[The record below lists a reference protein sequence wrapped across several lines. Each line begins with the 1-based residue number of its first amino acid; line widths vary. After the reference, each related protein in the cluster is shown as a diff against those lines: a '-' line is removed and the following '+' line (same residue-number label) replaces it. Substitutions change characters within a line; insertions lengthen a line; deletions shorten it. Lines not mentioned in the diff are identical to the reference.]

1 MCGKHCAPSLLCVW
15 WSSDL
20 LTLPQR
26 AAIALRLGVADGA
39 HGLEPPP
46 GLQQGG
52 GQVVGQGAR
61 AEHALYGRCGRQE
74 GVSWP
79 WHTMMA

>member
-1 MCGKHCAPSLLCVW
+1 MW

-26 AAIALRLGVADGA
+26 AALALRLGVADGA

-46 GLQQGG
+46 GLQQRG
-52 GQVVGQGAR
+52 GQVLAQGLR
-61 AEHALYGRCGRQE
+61 AEHALHGRCGRQE
-74 GVSWP
+74 SVSWP
-79 WHTMMA
+79 TT